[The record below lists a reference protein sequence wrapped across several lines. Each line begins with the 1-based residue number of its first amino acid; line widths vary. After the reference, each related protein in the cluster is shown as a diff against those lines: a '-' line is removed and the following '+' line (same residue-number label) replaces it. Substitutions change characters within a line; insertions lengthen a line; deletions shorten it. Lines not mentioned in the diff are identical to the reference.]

1 MTKIVASWNILALIR
16 KVKKNPIGYLSV
28 IDNNSV
34 TRFLWGVKYLL
45 SSKYVL
51 TCQVLKCMSLNLNRL
66 TQMLWGFV
74 DNGPDVPAH
83 CKSNSQNFIYTLI
96 RCLKVS
102 KLDWMRSA
110 EIFWG
115 GEVLFADNEPDV
127 VPQWPRCI
135 NRFLV
140 TLGKTAPHRNWPNT
154 IAREGL
160 SRANHS

>member
-1 MTKIVASWNILALIR
+1 MSYDIMLPQLR
-16 KVKKNPIGYLSV
+16 
-28 IDNNSV
+28 V
-34 TRFLWGVKYLL
+34 TRACKYRLD
-45 SSKYVL
+45 
-51 TCQVLKCMSLNLNRL
+51 CMSLNLSWSP
-66 TQMLWGFV
+66 QMLWGFSV
-74 DNGPDVPAH
+74 NEPDVPAH
-83 CKSNSQNFIYTLI
+83 CKYNPQNFIYTLI

-140 TLGKTAPHRNWPNT
+140 TLGKTAPKQKL
-154 IAREGL
+154 AKVREGP
-160 SRANHS
+160 SWGFHSTKKDPLNFETVFVWTEECSQK